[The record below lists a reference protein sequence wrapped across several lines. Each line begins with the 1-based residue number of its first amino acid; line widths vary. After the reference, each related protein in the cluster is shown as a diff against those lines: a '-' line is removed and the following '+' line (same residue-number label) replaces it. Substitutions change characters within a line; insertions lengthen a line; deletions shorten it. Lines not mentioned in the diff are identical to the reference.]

1 MFIRFENI
9 TNEITI
15 DVRTVSEFN
24 SMRLFQYN
32 IPIINEDEHIRIK
45 SFYPLAIPIILI
57 SLYRN
62 KNYIKN
68 NLMLLSNDGTLPI
81 VIGCSRGRLRS
92 PIVFLYAKFIGIKKC
107 KILFGGIKVF
117 FLTKEKKKRDSN

>member
-9 TNEITI
+9 TDEITI

-24 SMRLFQYN
+24 NMRLFQYN
-32 IPIINEDEHIRIK
+32 IPIINEDDHIRIK
-45 SFYPLAIPIILI
+45 SFYPLAIPIILV

-62 KNYIKN
+62 KNYIKKR
-68 NLMLLSNDGTLPI
+68 LMILSNNGAHPI

-92 PIVFLYAKFIGIKKC
+92 PIVFLYAKFIGVKKC
-107 KILFGGIKVF
+107 KILFGGIKIF
-117 FLTKEKKKRDSN
+117 FLNKEKRDSN

>member
-9 TNEITI
+9 TDEITI

-24 SMRLFQYN
+24 NMRLFQYN
-32 IPIINEDEHIRIK
+32 IPIINEADHIKIK
-45 SFYPLAIPIILI
+45 SFYPLAIPIILV

-62 KNYIKN
+62 KNYIKKR
-68 NLMLLSNDGTLPI
+68 LMTLSNNGAYPI

-92 PIVFLYAKFIGIKKC
+92 PIVFLYAKFIGVKKC
-107 KILFGGIKVF
+107 KILFGGIKIF
-117 FLTKEKKKRDSN
+117 FLNKEKKR

>member
-9 TNEITI
+9 TDEITI

-24 SMRLFQYN
+24 NMRLFQYN
-32 IPIINEDEHIRIK
+32 IPIINESDHIRIK
-45 SFYPLAIPIILI
+45 SFYPLAIPIILV

-62 KNYIKN
+62 KNYIKKR
-68 NLMLLSNDGTLPI
+68 LMILSNNGTYPI

-92 PIVFLYAKFIGIKKC
+92 PIIFLYAKFIGIRRC
-107 KILFGGIKVF
+107 KILFGGIKIF
-117 FLTKEKKKRDSN
+117 FLNKEKRDSN

>member
-62 KNYIKN
+62 KNYIKK
-68 NLMLLSNDGTLPI
+68 NLMLLSNDGSLPI

>member
-62 KNYIKN
+62 KNYIKK